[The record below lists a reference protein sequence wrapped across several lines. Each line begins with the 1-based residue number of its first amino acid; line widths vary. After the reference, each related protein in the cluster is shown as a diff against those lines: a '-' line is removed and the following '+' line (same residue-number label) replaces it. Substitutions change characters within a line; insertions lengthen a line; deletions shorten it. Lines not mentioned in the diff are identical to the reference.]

1 MSVLRANGNR
11 TKSRAIR
18 VKRNVQY
25 VVMRCGLAIRSARH
39 ACRWYHMTRAH
50 IYIPYTTRSL
60 HASQNDLDYE
70 TVILCVIFGLEQS
83 LQMMMT
89 RWTASSAVG
98 NGQTIYIYI
107 FLMHFTQ
114 LCHSVIHILADGI
127 AVQYVFIYISLARCG
142 NMRAPST
149 FCISRKICGKFQN
162 AWMLNGFS
170 CDCLAT

>member
-1 MSVLRANGNR
+1 M
-11 TKSRAIR
+11 R
-18 VKRNVQY
+18 VGHQV
-25 VVMRCGLAIRSARH
+25 GS
-39 ACRWYHMTRAH
+39 TRLPM
-50 IYIPYTTRSL
+50 IPYDARAYLYSIHDTFIACIAKRLRLWNSYFMCNIWIGTVPADDDDEVNSIQCCRQWPDHL
-60 HASQNDLDYE
+60 H
-70 TVILCVIFGLEQS
+70 
-83 LQMMMT
+83 
-89 RWTASSAVG
+89 
-98 NGQTIYIYI
+98 IYI

-127 AVQYVFIYISLARCG
+127 AVQYVFIYISLASCG